1 MRMYL
6 KKSPRIGG
14 GRVCALFAALLLQGC
29 GGYFSGQWP
38 NLAEG
43 FEDAAE
49 RDAALASV
57 GQLVEESDAIAE
69 PAPQPGP
76 QEPGPEVALG
86 MDSAAPPEAAKTP
99 EPQVSGELTASLQ
112 AAFDEATGA
121 IAAARQAYEAAK
133 AAIADGAP
141 DGARG
146 RWLTAQ
152 LKLTALSRAGD
163 GLNPVV
169 AKLQPVARECDVG
182 HMADICALSRRAR
195 DAATALGAY
204 LTQERLSLSAQD
216 PAGPS

>member
-6 KKSPRIGG
+6 KKSSRIGG
-14 GRVCALFAALLLQGC
+14 GAICALFAALLLQGC

-57 GQLVEESDAIAE
+57 SELVEGSEAIAE
-69 PAPQPGP
+69 PAPQEADSDPVQEMAPGATTP
-76 QEPGPEVALG
+76 VAEPADFEV
-86 MDSAAPPEAAKTP
+86 SAEFA
-99 EPQVSGELTASLQ
+99 ASLQ

-121 IAAARQAYEAAK
+121 IAAARQAYEEAK
-133 AAIADGAP
+133 ADFTDGTQ

-152 LKLTALSRAGD
+152 LRLTGLSRAGD
-163 GLNPVV
+163 GLNPVLE
-169 AKLQPVARECDVG
+169 KLQAVARECGTDD
-182 HMADICALSRRAR
+182 MADICGLSRRVT
-195 DAATALGAY
+195 DAASGLGAY
-204 LTQERLSLSAQD
+204 LTQERLSLMAQD

>member
-6 KKSPRIGG
+6 KKSSRIGAG
-14 GRVCALFAALLLQGC
+14 AVCALFAALLLQGC

-57 GQLVEESDAIAE
+57 SELVEESEATTE
-69 PAPQPGP
+69 PAPREAEQDPVQEMAPGP
-76 QEPGPEVALG
+76 STETSE
-86 MDSAAPPEAAKTP
+86 SP
-99 EPQVSGELTASLQ
+99 EPQVSPEFMASLQ

-133 AAIADGAP
+133 GDFTDGTQ

-152 LKLTALSRAGD
+152 LKLTGLSRAGD
-163 GLNPVV
+163 GLNPVLE
-169 AKLQPVARECDVG
+169 KLRPAARECAVDD
-182 HMADICALSRRAR
+182 MAEICHLSRRAR

-204 LTQERLSLSAQD
+204 LAQERLSLTAQD

>member
-1 MRMYL
+1 MHL

-14 GRVCALFAALLLQGC
+14 GAICALFAALLLQGC

-57 GQLVEESDAIAE
+57 NQLVEESEAPAE
-69 PAPQPGP
+69 PAPQPSP
-76 QEPGPEVALG
+76 QEPDPDPVQDVALG
-86 MDSAAPPEAAKTP
+86 APVVAAEAPEL
-99 EPQVSGELTASLQ
+99 QVSPEFTAALQ
-112 AAFDEATGA
+112 GAFDEATGA
-121 IAAARQAYEAAK
+121 IGNARQAYEAAK
-133 AAIADGAP
+133 AAFAGGAR

-152 LKLTALSRAGD
+152 LKLTGLSRAGD
-163 GLNPVV
+163 GLNPVLE
-169 AKLQPVARECDVG
+169 KLQPAARACG
-182 HMADICALSRRAR
+182 AHHMAEICDLSRRVR

-204 LTQERLSLSAQD
+204 LTEERLSLADQD

>member
-1 MRMYL
+1 MQMYL
-6 KKSPRIGG
+6 KKSSRIGG
-14 GRVCALFAALLLQGC
+14 GAICALFAALLLQGC

-57 GQLVEESDAIAE
+57 SEPVDGGQATAE
-69 PAPQPGP
+69 PAPREGDPDPVQ
-76 QEPGPEVALG
+76 EVAANMVAAALPETP
-86 MDSAAPPEAAKTP
+86 DSP
-99 EPQVSGELTASLQ
+99 EPQVSPEFTASQQ

-133 AAIADGAP
+133 ADFTDGTR

-152 LKLTALSRAGD
+152 LKLTGLSRAGD
-163 GLNPVV
+163 GLDPVLE
-169 AKLQPVARECDVG
+169 KLRPVARECAVDD
-182 HMADICALSRRAR
+182 MAEICDLSRRAR

-204 LTQERLSLSAQD
+204 LTQERLSLTAQD

>member
-1 MRMYL
+1 MQMYL
-6 KKSPRIGG
+6 KKSSRIGG
-14 GRVCALFAALLLQGC
+14 GAICALFAALLLQGC

-43 FEDAAE
+43 FKDAAE

-57 GQLVEESDAIAE
+57 SELVEGSEATAE
-69 PAPQPGP
+69 PAPQEADSDPV
-76 QEPGPEVALG
+76 QEVAPG
-86 MDSAAPPEAAKTP
+86 APTETSDSP
-99 EPQVSGELTASLQ
+99 EPQVSPEFMASLQ

-121 IAAARQAYEAAK
+121 IAAARQAYEEAK
-133 AAIADGAP
+133 GDFTDGTQ

-152 LKLTALSRAGD
+152 LKLTGLSRAGD
-163 GLNPVV
+163 GLNPVLE
-169 AKLQPVARECDVG
+169 KLQPAARECGVDD
-182 HMADICALSRRAR
+182 MAEICDLSRRVR

-204 LTQERLSLSAQD
+204 LTQERLSLTAQD